1 LSRALVAVA
10 AFLAVVPAVSA
21 CGEDEQEAF
30 SKDFRPLNKRIV
42 DLGEQVATAV
52 NEASKKTDQQIED
65 EFGRLAQRTGEVQQD
80 VDELEPPDNLKAAKK
95 DLVEA
100 MGDAQQSL
108 RDIEKAA
115 GDSDPQAARSATI
128 ELISSSRDLGDA
140 RSKLER
146 ATRSSR

>member
-1 LSRALVAVA
+1 VLAVA
-10 AFLAVVPAVSA
+10 AMLAVVPAVSA

-80 VDELEPPDNLKAAKK
+80 VDALEPPDELKASKE

-100 MGDAQQSL
+100 MGDAQESL

-115 GDSDPQAARSATI
+115 GESDPQAARRATI
-128 ELISSSRDLGDA
+128 ELVSSSRELGDA
-140 RSKLER
+140 RTKLER
-146 ATRSSR
+146 ATRPGR